1 MTTAAGSDNAG
12 AENTEQVVAAPVES
26 QTLAIAPIISP
37 QDNALL
43 KQDTP
48 LVRTADATADSMKVD
63 AAPLFRTEA
72 KPGDRRA
79 GDVLSTSPK
88 DRIASV
94 EPAPGSMMERLLKG
108 DKTKPEVNPEFADPK
123 KQLEI
128 FQRSGMTPQQA
139 EKFQADILKRL
150 SERGDKLQGTPEEQL
165 ARMTQALDA
174 ILDPTKAGAG
184 ADALKR
190 LSEGDRQNL
199 VKDFLMRMSDP
210 EKFANQG
217 AHNTCALT
225 SMQKLALQGNDPAK
239 LAEQL
244 AGVVNNGFT
253 FVTNPETGQPQRV
266 DVHSASL
273 RPDHESSID
282 PFKNN
287 GNKTRSMA
295 GHALDALFGQ
305 MAADNQGKIDG
316 KKYVYLA
323 ANAGDFTGGNRSD
336 TGEGFFE
343 ADTQGNPTRFID
355 SSPQMTLVAKAQL
368 SRMLDLP
375 KGINFIHE
383 SMLDE
388 IPPQFRDQFTSFK
401 DAEQLKTRLAEFSQ
415 RTGLTSAEI
424 RVNAPFLPGERMA
437 GHGLHSVNISL
448 VDGPDGKKQVR
459 VDNHW
464 GDGKDLTLSDAQI
477 ETASDKNKW
486 NGEYPPSVY
495 RPGQPQTPG
504 NVIDGPT
511 RLNTLPTVNETPDD
525 YRKRMEQLKADQDAK
540 IKELENQKV
549 KPDTSADK
557 LKELTNELLNT
568 EMIREA
574 FTKAFNQFKAEMSV
588 WSINRTGSEPS
599 LSDILNGELGRV
611 RLK

>member
-1 MTTAAGSDNAG
+1 MAGETDTGAESNGGSDK
-12 AENTEQVVAAPVES
+12 QVAAPVES
-26 QTLAIAPIISP
+26 GLAAVATISP
-37 QDNALL
+37 QDNAAL
-43 KQDTP
+43 KPET
-48 LVRTADATADSMKVD
+48 LSTRTADATSNTMKVD

-72 KPGDRRA
+72 RPGDRRA
-79 GDVLSTSPK
+79 GDVLPTAPK
-88 DRIASV
+88 DRIDSV
-94 EPAPGSMMERLLKG
+94 EPTSGSMMERLLKG
-108 DKTKPEVNPEFADPK
+108 DKTKSEVNPEYADPK

-150 SERGDKLQGTPEEQL
+150 GEKGDKLQGTAEEQL
-165 ARMTQALDA
+165 SRMTQALDT

-210 EKFANQG
+210 EKYANQG

-282 PFKNN
+282 PLQTR
-287 GNKTRSMA
+287 GNQTRSMA

-305 MAADNQGKIDG
+305 MAADNQGRVDG

-323 ANAGDFTGGNRSD
+323 ANANDFTGARRSD

-343 ADTQGNPTRFID
+343 ADGKGNPSKFID

-375 KGINFIHE
+375 KGVNFIHS
-383 SMLDE
+383 SMVNE
-388 IPPQFRDQFTSFK
+388 IPQGMRDQFTIF
-401 DAEQLKTRLAEFSQ
+401 DNAADLKTKLANFSA
-415 RTGLTSAEI
+415 RTGLNSAEI

-448 VDGPDGKKQVR
+448 DNGQVR

-477 ETASDKNKW
+477 DKASDKTKW
-486 NGEYPPSVY
+486 NGEFPPSVY

-511 RLNTLPTVNETPDD
+511 RLNTLPTVNESPDD
-525 YRKRMEQLKADQDAK
+525 YRKRMEQLKNDQDAK
-540 IKELENQKV
+540 VKELENQKV

-574 FTKAFNQFKAEMSV
+574 FAKAFSQFKAEMAA
-588 WSINRTGSEPS
+588 WSTSRSGSEPS
-599 LSDILNGELGRV
+599 LSDILNYELGRV